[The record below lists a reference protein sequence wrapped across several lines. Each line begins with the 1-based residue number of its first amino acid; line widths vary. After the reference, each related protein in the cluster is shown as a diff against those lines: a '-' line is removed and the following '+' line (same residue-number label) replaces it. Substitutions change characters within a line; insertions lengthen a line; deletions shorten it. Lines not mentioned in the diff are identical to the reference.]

1 MVRQHPHKQT
11 QLQAKLQELQAKSA
25 FAKSPDEKA
34 AIDMQIAKLISK
46 TIKK

>member
-1 MVRQHPHKQT
+1 MQRLEEAST
-11 QLQAKLQELQAKSA
+11 RLQAKSA
-25 FAKSPDEKA
+25 SAKSPEEKA